1 MKLELN
7 LNDRVKVKLTEEGK
21 KKLIEY
27 NTAQGIISWEESKE
41 FVESKIKDECYE
53 LMLWEIYEIFRD
65 SLYNGAKKQY
75 IEDNKIIIEK

>member
-1 MKLELN
+1 MKLELS
-7 LNDRVKVKLTEEGK
+7 LNDKVKIKLTEEGK

-27 NTAQGIISWEESKE
+27 NTAYGIMSWEESKK

-53 LMLWEIYEIFRD
+53 LMLWEIYEMFRD

>member
-7 LNDRVKVKLTEEGK
+7 LNDRIKVKLTEEGK

-27 NTAQGIISWEESKE
+27 NTACGIISWEESKE

-53 LMLWEIYEIFRD
+53 LMLWEIYIMFGD
-65 SLYNGAKKQY
+65 SLYNGTTKQY

>member
-7 LNDRVKVKLTEEGK
+7 FNDRVKVKLTEEGK

-41 FVESKIKDECYE
+41 FVESKIKDGYYE
-53 LMLWEIYEIFRD
+53 LMLWEIYEMFGD
-65 SLYNGAKKQY
+65 SIHNGTTKQY
-75 IEDNKIIIEK
+75 IENNKIIIEK